1 MISVLILDINEA
13 KENETKENVSKETVS
28 KKLHT
33 CPLPEA
39 EDRDPRLFLLR
50 KGLHFMGADSLAE
63 RLTSKMLCLGR
74 DGKPSRIGRISWN
87 SFSVSGALKRHIS
100 NTADAA

>member
-33 CPLPEA
+33 CPLPQA

-50 KGLHFMGADSLAE
+50 KGLLSSTCPIPAIILQVLF
-63 RLTSKMLCLGR
+63 LTGR
-74 DGKPSRIGRISWN
+74 SVWIFRQPVPLTVMYCASPGGFSPLTN
-87 SFSVSGALKRHIS
+87 MSFWLP
-100 NTADAA
+100 